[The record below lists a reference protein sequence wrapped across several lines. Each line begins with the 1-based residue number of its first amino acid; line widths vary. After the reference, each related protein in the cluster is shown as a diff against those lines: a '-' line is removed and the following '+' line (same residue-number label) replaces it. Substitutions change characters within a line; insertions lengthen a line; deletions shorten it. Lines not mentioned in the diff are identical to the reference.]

1 MIITYTFRKLFVC
14 IALFAT
20 ASFSS
25 HSIAQDTWDIEGTIL
40 TEYDLVTGLQVPW
53 EILWGPDDMI
63 WATTRPGDVVRI
75 DPETG
80 SYSNV
85 LNLNVYDG
93 DNPNPGEPGLL
104 GMVMH
109 PDWDTNPQVYL
120 VYNSGTSWS
129 NASERLSVFDW
140 DGTALINEEVLLTID
155 AGGIHNGSRLLIL
168 PDNTLLMSTG
178 DTGDGG
184 ASSQNLNV
192 KNGKMLRLN
201 LDGSV
206 PDDNPW
212 PNSYVYSWG
221 HRNSQGLCLGPD
233 GTIYSSEHGQ
243 SNWDEF
249 NIIEAGRNYG
259 WPNVEG
265 HCGGASEEAFC
276 EEHNVR
282 EPLRAWAPCIAVNG
296 IEYYNHPAIPAWD
309 HCILL
314 SVLGGLGGQY
324 ERLSILH
331 LSEDGLS
338 VESEDQYFSEF
349 NQRVRDICV
358 NPNTGAVYMAL
369 NGPYYPGSGPNIIK
383 EFRPGVIDGINTI
396 EADHVDA
403 LIYPNPASDV
413 VTIEVSESLIGGT
426 YQLIDYSGRTAV
438 TGSINSLS
446 SQLNVTELARG
457 SYYLLMQNGT
467 QIITRTFALK

>member
-1 MIITYTFRKLFVC
+1 MNNQYTFRKLFVC

-25 HSIAQDTWDIEGTIL
+25 HSIAQDTWDIEGTL
-40 TEYDLVTGLQVPW
+40 VTEYDLVTGIQTPW
-53 EILWGPDDMI
+53 EILWGPDAMI
-63 WATTRPGDVVRI
+63 WATTRPGDVLRI

-85 LNLNVYDG
+85 LNLNVYEG
-93 DNPNPGEPGLL
+93 GVEPGLL
-104 GMVMH
+104 GMAMH
-109 PDWDTNPQVYL
+109 PDWENTPKVYL
-120 VYNSGTSWS
+120 VYNTGNSSS
-129 NASERLSVFDW
+129 NINERLSVFEW
-140 DGTALINEEVLLTID
+140 NGSALVNEEVLLTID
-155 AGGIHNGSRLLIL
+155 GGGIHNGSRLLIL

-184 ASSQNLNV
+184 ASSQNLNSN
-192 KNGKMLRLN
+192 NGKMLRLN

-206 PDDNPW
+206 PSDNPW
-212 PNSYVYSWG
+212 ADSYVYSWG

-243 SNWDEF
+243 TNWDEF

-259 WPNVEG
+259 WPDVEG
-265 HCGGASEEAFC
+265 ACGGAAENAFC
-276 EEHNVR
+276 NEFDVR
-282 EPLRAWAPCIAVNG
+282 EPLWSWAPCIAVNG

-309 HCILL
+309 NCILL
-314 SVLGGLGGQY
+314 SVLGGFANPSGK
-324 ERLSILH
+324 RLSILH

-349 NQRVRDICV
+349 NQRVRDVCV
-358 NPNTGAVYMAL
+358 NPNTGAVYLAL
-369 NGPYYPGSGPNIIK
+369 NGSSYSASGPNIIK

-403 LIYPNPASDV
+403 LIFPNPASDF

-446 SQLNVTELARG
+446 SQLNVADLARG
-457 SYYLLMQNGT
+457 SYYLFMQNGT
-467 QIITRTFALK
+467 QVITRTFTLK

>member
-1 MIITYTFRKLFVC
+1 MNNHYTLLNLVFCVA
-14 IALFAT
+14 IFAT

-25 HSIAQDTWDIEGTIL
+25 HSIAQDTWDIEGTL
-40 TEYDLVTGLQVPW
+40 VTEYDLVTGLQVPW
-53 EILWGPDDMI
+53 EILWGPDEMI

-80 SYSNV
+80 AYTNILS
-85 LNLNVYDG
+85 LDVYG
-93 DNPNPGEPGLL
+93 GTGAEPGLL
-104 GMVMH
+104 GMAMH
-109 PDWDTNPQVYL
+109 PDWENTPKVFL
-120 VYNSGTSWS
+120 VYNTGTSWS
-129 NASERLSVFDW
+129 NANERLSVFEW
-140 DGTALINEEVLLTID
+140 NGSALVNEEILLTID

-184 ASSQNLNV
+184 TSSQNLNS

-206 PDDNPW
+206 PSDNPW
-212 PNSYVYSWG
+212 PGSYVYSWG

-243 SNWDEF
+243 SYWDEF

-259 WPNVEG
+259 WPDVEG
-265 HCGGASEEAFC
+265 TCNMAAELDFC
-276 EEHNVR
+276 EEFNVR
-282 EPLRAWAPCIAVNG
+282 EPLRTWAPCVAVNG
-296 IEYYNHPAIPAWD
+296 IEYYDHPAIPAWD
-309 HCILL
+309 NCILL
-314 SVLGGLGGQY
+314 SVLGGLSGQY

-349 NQRVRDICV
+349 NQRVRDVCV

-369 NGPYYPGSGPNIIK
+369 NGPSYPGYGPNIIK
-383 EFRPGVIDGINTI
+383 EFRPGVNDGITTI
-396 EADHVDA
+396 TSDHIDA
-403 LIYPNPASDV
+403 LIYPNPASEV
-413 VTIEVSESLIGGT
+413 VTIEVSEPLIGGT
-426 YQLIDYSGRTAV
+426 YKLIDYSGRIAL
-438 TGSINSLS
+438 TGSINSKS
-446 SQLNVTELARG
+446 SQLNVIDMARG
-457 SYYLLMQNGT
+457 SYYLFMQNGT
-467 QIITRTFALK
+467 QVITRTFTLQ